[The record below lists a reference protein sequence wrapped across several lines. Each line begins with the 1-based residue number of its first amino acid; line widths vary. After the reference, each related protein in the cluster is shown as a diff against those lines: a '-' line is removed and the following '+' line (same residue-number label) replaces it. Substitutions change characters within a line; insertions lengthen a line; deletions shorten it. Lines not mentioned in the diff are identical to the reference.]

1 MYRVLGKTGNGWATK
16 MRLLS
21 VAVVMILSAAFA
33 VQAQTD
39 YIGGNATAIR
49 ITEPGL
55 EGYWKYCINIDWDV
69 SQYSDG
75 AHGQSHVS
83 IVLGLEECL
92 AYCGE
97 ACFSLPDTVGVSDG
111 EGGCQVYYYAE
122 LDLFGDPTIPPAV
135 STLKFEPYPAACEPD
150 VSGTASV
157 CFYSLFPP
165 RVADSNPGS
174 LWIKFGQFTE
184 EGFITGR
191 LPSCSTAAT
200 ENSSWGGIKR
210 LFR

>member
-1 MYRVLGKTGNGWATK
+1 
-16 MRLLS
+16 MRQTESTMKIIAVALLTVVFAA
-21 VAVVMILSAAFA
+21 VAA
-33 VQAQTD
+33 QAQTD

-55 EGYWKYCINIDWDV
+55 EGYWKYCITINWDV
-69 SQYSDG
+69 SQYPDG

-92 AYCGE
+92 GYCGD
-97 ACFSLPDTVGVSDG
+97 ACFMLPDTVGVSDG
-111 EGGCQVYYYAE
+111 VDGCNVYYYAE
-122 LDLFGDPTIPPAV
+122 LDLYGDPTTPPDI
-135 STLKFEPYPAACEPD
+135 STLKFEPYPAECEPD
-150 VSGTASV
+150 AAGTASV
-157 CFYSLFPP
+157 CFYSAFPP
-165 RVADSNPGS
+165 RIVDSNPGS

-191 LPSCSTAAT
+191 LPSCRTAAT
-200 ENSSWGGIKR
+200 EESSWGGIKR